1 MMDPVYILI
10 LAIAGMLTAAL
21 TVLKIY
27 SMRKE
32 ATPIGQNNLKSK
44 MKDLETQLEKKQDI
58 RLCDDRHTNVQRELS
73 KGDKQFKAILEVQ
86 SNQAQLLARIDER
99 VEFLADQN
107 GFKRK

>member
-32 ATPIGQNNLKSK
+32 TTPIGQNNLKSK

-58 RLCDDRHTNVQRELS
+58 RLCDDRHMNVQRELS
-73 KGDKQFKAILEVQ
+73 KGDKQFKEILKVQ
-86 SNQAQLLARIDER
+86 SQQAQLLARIDER